1 MPLPLAPFITGLFGT
16 RSRRIAP
23 TRTLGVAGFAIY
35 SGDIDDRE
43 RDPALATHDARYRTY
58 SDILT
63 NTSIVVAA
71 VRYYTNLIG
80 AAKWS
85 FEPADADGDG
95 HFAELAEEM
104 LTVDPATSLP
114 RIVRRAAMYRLWG
127 FSLQEWTAKRRSDG
141 WLTLADV
148 APRAQVTIERW
159 DTDAAGVVLGAIQE
173 SPQTSE
179 AIYLPRAKL
188 LYLVDDT
195 LHDSPE
201 GLGILRQL
209 VAPAK
214 RLAQYER
221 LEGIGFETDLKGIPV
236 ARAPFA
242 EFAREVSTEAITS
255 AERDKLVEPL
265 KDFIQNH
272 VRSSRTGVLLDSATY
287 RTQDESERPS
297 TERMWDIELLQGSSS
312 SFAENAAAIERINR
326 EMARVL
332 GVEQLLLGT
341 DGGSYSLSRDKTHA
355 FYLLVEGALAEVR
368 EAVETDLL
376 QTLWRLN
383 GWPNDMMPALTT
395 EAVSYTDIA
404 ELTAALRDMATAGA
418 VLAPDD
424 PAINEVRDL
433 MGLSHQDEEAAVAAA
448 DAEAEQEAEPPEGI
462 ADE

>member
-1 MPLPLAPFITGLFGT
+1 MPLSLAPFLS
-16 RSRRIAP
+16 RLLPSRRRRIAP
-23 TRTLGVAGFAIY
+23 TRTIGVAGTAIY
-35 SGDIDDRE
+35 AGYVADHE
-43 RDPALATHDARYRTY
+43 TDPALSSHDARSRTF
-58 SDILT
+58 SKILT
-63 NTSIVVAA
+63 DTSIVVAA

-85 FEPADADGDG
+85 FAPAEADGDG
-95 HFAELAEEM
+95 YYAELAEAM
-104 LTVDPATSLP
+104 LTADPATSWS

-127 FSLQEWTAKRRSDG
+127 FSIQEWTARRREDG

-159 DTDAAGVVLGAIQE
+159 DTDATGEVLGAIQE

-214 RLAQYER
+214 RLARYEE
-221 LEGIGFETDLKGIPV
+221 LEGIGFETDLGGIPV
-236 ARAPFA
+236 VRAPFGDYA
-242 EFAREVSTEAITS
+242 EMVSNKRITS
-255 AERDKLVEPL
+255 AERDKLVKPL
-265 KDFIQNH
+265 QNFIENH
-272 VRSSRTGVLLDSATY
+272 VRSTRTGVMLDSATY
-287 RTQDESERPS
+287 RNQDESERPS
-297 TERMWDIELLQGSSS
+297 TERMWDVELLQGTSR

-326 EMARVL
+326 EMARIL
-332 GVEQLLLGT
+332 GVEQLLLGA
-341 DGGSYSLSRDKTHA
+341 DGGSYALSRDKTHA
-355 FYLLVEGALAEVR
+355 FYLLVEGALSEVR

-383 GWPNDMMPALTT
+383 GWPADMMPVVTT

-424 PAINEVRDL
+424 PAIDEVRDL
-433 MGLSHQDEEAAVAAA
+433 MGLSHATEAVSPAIE
-448 DAEAEQEAEPPEGI
+448 DDGEGDDGQI
-462 ADE
+462 GESGA